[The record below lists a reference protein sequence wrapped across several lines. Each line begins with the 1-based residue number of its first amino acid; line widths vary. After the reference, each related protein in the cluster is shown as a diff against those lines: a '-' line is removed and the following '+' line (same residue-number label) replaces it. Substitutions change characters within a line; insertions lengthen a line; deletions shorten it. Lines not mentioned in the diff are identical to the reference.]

1 MAGPASA
8 VQRQAA
14 VGAGRPRSPRADSDR
29 RAPSHQHRVPFCS
42 SPQSA
47 AFQLHSYKV
56 SGSDVQTMSVVVSL
70 YSRSRGQNQRTGAR
84 NIFSVLWRT
93 CTLRRFSVQSA
104 PFNPSNFEA
113 LHLRRVG
120 AARRHRSIISEP
132 DLGFSANAML
142 TV

>member
-70 YSRSRGQNQRTGAR
+70 YSPTVAVAVVDKIKGREREIFFLGGLAR
-84 NIFSVLWRT
+84 FDVFRIVG
-93 CTLRRFSVQSA
+93 TLQ
-104 PFNPSNFEA
+104 PFQ
-113 LHLRRVG
+113 L
-120 AARRHRSIISEP
+120 
-132 DLGFSANAML
+132 
-142 TV
+142 